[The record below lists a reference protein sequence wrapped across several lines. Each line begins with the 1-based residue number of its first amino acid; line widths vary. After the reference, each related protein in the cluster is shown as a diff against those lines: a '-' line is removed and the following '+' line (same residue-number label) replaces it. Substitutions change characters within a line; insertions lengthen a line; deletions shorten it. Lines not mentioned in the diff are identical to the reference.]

1 MGDLGGG
8 LPDFSLL
15 PGVTDQE
22 ASDLSQV
29 FASVTA
35 ECPTPTTHFA
45 IPTDTLKEL
54 YKFVCGLLRSVGAPQ
69 WMARLVASMAVAPIA
84 VINAILT
91 VGITVFAPAVS
102 ALAGEGLGLID
113 VFRKQIDPTVA
124 QVAVAVLNELLGTD
138 FTADHL
144 ASGVDVA
151 SHIARAEE
159 VGGLLHKQLMSEFQA
174 EGDVTPDNGAIAA
187 RRMSGFLIN
196 FGTATGIIA
205 ALGGL
210 VPAVHLDEFREIGEQ
225 VAKNLG
231 LGRMHRQVMKPI
243 INTLIATPYQW
254 YLNQKFHPTQFKEGD
269 LVNPF
274 TQTLMDHDTIFHAMD
289 LLGYS
294 QDKIEK
300 LIHLHQKRL
309 TLSDVELFVRYEIL
323 DRSTALNMVADLGY
337 DQDTAAS
344 AFNAEDLRRADA
356 VLRKLIGDIETRVID
371 GQLTTD
377 AFSQL
382 LDSLPLGTYEKKF
395 YLQTV
400 QYKVKATHAHISFA
414 QAQKAFEI
422 GLWTL
427 DQLDAYLVARGFS
440 LDDVQTLELL
450 TLHTLGNI
458 AEAKKV
464 AQFNYDAKVAKAKAK
479 NGPIPPPPAILTS

>member
-8 LPDFSLL
+8 PDFSLL

-22 ASDLSQV
+22 VQDLSQV
-29 FASVTA
+29 FASVTG

-45 IPTDTLKEL
+45 IPTEALKEL
-54 YKFVCGLLRSVGAPQ
+54 YKFICGLLRSVGAPT
-69 WMARLVASMAVAPIA
+69 WMARLVASAAVAPIA
-84 VINAILT
+84 VINAFLT

-102 ALAGEGLGLID
+102 ALAVEGLGIID
-113 VFRKQIDPTVA
+113 VFRKQVDPTVA
-124 QVAVAVLNELLGTD
+124 KVATEVLNELLGTD
-138 FTADHL
+138 FTSDHL
-144 ASGVDVA
+144 ATGTDVA
-151 SHIARAEE
+151 SHIARAEQ
-159 VGGLLHKQLMSEFQA
+159 VGGLLHKQLMSEFNV
-174 EGDVTPDNGAIAA
+174 EGDVTPDKGASAA

-243 INTLIATPYQW
+243 INTLIAVPYQW

-274 TQTLMDHDTIFHAMD
+274 TQTVMDHDVIFKSLD
-289 LLGYS
+289 LLGYTP
-294 QDKIEK
+294 DKITQ
-300 LIHLHQKRL
+300 LIRLHQKRL
-309 TLSDVELFVRYEIL
+309 TLSEVELFVRYQIL
-323 DRSTALNMVADLGY
+323 DRSTALTLVAELGY
-337 DQDTAAS
+337 DHDTAGA

-377 AFSQL
+377 DFSAL
-382 LDSLPLGTYEKKF
+382 LDSLPLGPYEKKF

-400 QYKVKATHAHISFA
+400 QYKVKATHAHLSFA

-422 GLWTL
+422 GLWDLT
-427 DQLDAYLVARGFS
+427 QLDEYLTARGYS
-440 LDDVQTLELL
+440 PDDSTTLQFL
-450 TLHTLGNI
+450 TLHALAMI
-458 AEAKKV
+458 AEAKQV
-464 AQFNYDAKVAKAKAK
+464 AQFNYDARVEKAKAK
-479 NGPIPPPPAILTS
+479 NAPIPPPPAILSS

>member
-8 LPDFSLL
+8 VPDFSLL

-22 ASDLSQV
+22 AQDLSQV
-29 FASVTA
+29 FASVA
-35 ECPTPTTHFA
+35 GECPTPTKQFA
-45 IPTDTLKEL
+45 IPTEGVKEL
-54 YKFVCGLLRSVGAPQ
+54 FKFVCGVMRVLGMPVV
-69 WMARLVASMAVAPIA
+69 MARTGAMIVVAPLFG
-84 VINAILT
+84 INAVLT
-91 VGITVFAPAVS
+91 ALISVFAPAVS
-102 ALAGEGLGLID
+102 ALATEGLGIID
-113 VFRKQIDPTVA
+113 VFRKQIDPTIAKVA
-124 QVAVAVLNELLGTD
+124 TEVLNELLGTD
-138 FTADHL
+138 FTSDHV

-159 VGGLLHKQLMSEFQA
+159 VGGLLHKQLMSEFNV
-174 EGDVTPDNGAIAA
+174 EGDVTPDKGASAA

-205 ALGGL
+205 AIGGL
-210 VPAVHLDEFREIGEQ
+210 VPVIHLDEFREIGEQ

-243 INTLIATPYQW
+243 INTLIAVPYQW
-254 YLNQKFHPTQFKEGD
+254 YLNQKFHPTQFKEAD

-274 TQTLMDHDTIFHAMD
+274 TQTVMDHDVIFKSLD
-289 LLGYS
+289 LLGYTP
-294 QDKIEK
+294 DKISQ
-300 LIHLHQKRL
+300 LIRLHQKRL
-309 TLSDVELFVRYEIL
+309 TLSEVELFVRYQIL
-323 DRSTALNMVADLGY
+323 DRSTALTLVAELGY
-337 DQDTAAS
+337 DQDTAGA

-377 AFSQL
+377 DFSAL

-400 QYKVKATHAHISFA
+400 QYKVKATHAHLTVA
-414 QAQKAFEI
+414 QAQKAFEEGI
-422 GLWTL
+422 WDLS
-427 DQLDAYLVARGFS
+427 QLDAYFTARGYS
-440 LDDVQTLELL
+440 PDDSQTLQFL
-450 TLHTLGNI
+450 TLLALAKI

-464 AQFNYDAKVAKAKAK
+464 AQFNYEARVAKAKAK
-479 NGPIPPPPAILTS
+479 NAPIPPPPAILSS